1 MEFFA
6 EDMYRENIMDHYKNP
21 RNHGVIK
28 NPDIG
33 FADNNP
39 LCGDEIGITVK
50 LKKVYMMKNKINKE
64 NIADKKE
71 NMNIEKE
78 VGKEEI
84 GEYEIAEIKFD
95 GKGCAISQASA
106 SMLTEQVL
114 GMKLAEVKKMKNDDV
129 IKNLGIPLQPIRVK
143 CALLGF
149 KVLEAGIF
157 LYESK
162 NK

>member
-6 EDMYRENIMDHYKNP
+6 EDMYRENIMDHFKNP
-21 RNHGVIK
+21 RNHGIIK

-50 LKKVYMMKNKINKE
+50 LKTEKIKDKNGN
-64 NIADKKE
+64 
-71 NMNIEKE
+71 
-78 VGKEEI
+78 EEI
-84 GEYEIAEIKFD
+84 KEEIAEIKFN
-95 GKGCAISQASA
+95 GKGCAISQAST
-106 SMLTEQVL
+106 SMLTEQVM
-114 GMKLAEVKKMKNDDV
+114 GMKLKDVKKMKNNDV

-157 LYESK
+157 LYEGK
-162 NK
+162 NKAIK

>member
-6 EDMYRENIMDHYKNP
+6 EDMYRENIMDHFKNP
-21 RNHGVIK
+21 RNHGVV
-28 NPDIG
+28 NDADIV

-39 LCGDEIGITVK
+39 LCGDEIGVTAK
-50 LKKVYMMKNKINKE
+50 LAKDKAGNKI
-64 NIADKKE
+64 
-71 NMNIEKE
+71 
-78 VGKEEI
+78 
-84 GEYEIAEIKFD
+84 IAEIKFN

-106 SMLTEQVL
+106 SMLTEQVV
-114 GMKLAEVKKMKNDDV
+114 GMKLEEVKKMKNEEV

-157 LYESK
+157 LYEGK
-162 NK
+162 VVGKK

>member
-6 EDMYRENIMDHYKNP
+6 EDMYRENIMDHFKNP
-21 RNHGVIK
+21 RNHGVV
-28 NPDIG
+28 NDADIV

-39 LCGDEIGITVK
+39 LCGDEIGVTAK
-50 LKKVYMMKNKINKE
+50 LAKDKAGNKI
-64 NIADKKE
+64 
-71 NMNIEKE
+71 
-78 VGKEEI
+78 
-84 GEYEIAEIKFD
+84 IAEIKFN

-106 SMLTEQVL
+106 SMLTEQVV
-114 GMKLAEVKKMKNDDV
+114 GMKLEEVKKMKNEEV

-157 LYESK
+157 LYEGRKVSGK
-162 NK
+162 